1 MASIDFTELFTEIT
15 DFVGADHD
23 IFFQQSAP
31 NLIYVL
37 MFYKKGVA
45 DIYHYIITKVA

>member
-1 MASIDFTELFTEIT
+1 MAAIDFTELFTEIT
-15 DFVGADHD
+15 DFVGANHD
-23 IFFQQSAP
+23 IVFQESDP

-37 MFYKKGVA
+37 MFHEKGVA